1 MAGLVL
7 TQSAGFA
14 DSIFGKSAA
23 PIHMVLEQGLEAF
36 EQQSAY
42 DKIFS
47 VRNSKN
53 YAEKLTALSAMGEFE
68 PVGENGGH
76 PVTDMTEV
84 FSQTI
89 EHTVWKNRFYISRE
103 MVDDAKLDVMRI
115 QANKFTQAYGRGRE
129 VFGASLIGGAMGNS
143 ITYKGKKFS
152 TLCADGKP
160 LFSKAHPSFYNA
172 NKTQSNLFAGAFS
185 VDTLAQIETAMQN
198 FKGDKGEILGLV
210 PDTIIIPNDAMLKK
224 AVFAAIGADKDPNTA
239 NNGFNFQ
246 FGRWNV
252 IVWPYLAFT
261 AGITAGD
268 KPFILIDSRFN
279 DLDGTAV
286 WFDRVK
292 LEVSADTDRDTN
304 AAVYDGYARY
314 GAGFNNWRGMAIGG
328 VTGGTA
334 LA

>member
-268 KPFILIDSRFN
+268 KPFILMDSRFN

>member
-36 EQQSAY
+36 EQASAY

-47 VRNSKN
+47 VRSSKN

-103 MVDDAKLDVMRI
+103 MIDDAKLDVMRI

-129 VFGASLIGGAMGNS
+129 VFGASLIGGAMGDH
-143 ITYKGKKFS
+143 IIYKGKKFS
-152 TLCADGKP
+152 TKCADGMP
-160 LFSKAHPSFYNA
+160 LFSKAHPSFYDKK
-172 NKTQSNLFAGAFS
+172 KTQSNMFAGEFS

-198 FKGDKGEILGLV
+198 FKGDKDEILGLV
-210 PDTIIIPNDAMLKK
+210 PDTIIIPNDAMLKRD
-224 AVFAAIGADKDPNTA
+224 VFAAIGADKDPNTA

-252 IVWPYLAFT
+252 IVWPYLTF
-261 AGITAGD
+261 AGASTGD
-268 KPFILIDSRFN
+268 KPFILMDSRFN

-292 LEVSADTDRDTN
+292 LEVNADTDRDTN

-328 VTGGTA
+328 VTGGSA
-334 LA
+334 L

>member
-160 LFSKAHPSFYNA
+160 LFSKVHPSFYNA

-268 KPFILIDSRFN
+268 KPFILMDSRFN